1 MTEPETSEQT
11 LRETQ
16 RDALLLDALP
26 HIAFDGWTASAL
38 RNGASDAGLEPADVV
53 RFFPGGAR
61 DAVAAFSD
69 WADRQMIEA
78 VQAADLSDLRH
89 SEKIAFAVRTR
100 LEALAPY
107 REAVRRSIAFLA
119 LAPNMPAGLKLLYR
133 TVDAMWHAV
142 GDRSVD
148 FSFYTKRALLAGVV
162 SATTLY
168 WLDDDSENSS
178 ESWAFLDRRLADVLR
193 IPKIRQR
200 AENLAGRLPDPLRVL
215 RGARRRWRRPA

>member
-1 MTEPETSEQT
+1 MAEPEISEQT
-11 LRETQ
+11 QRETQ
-16 RDALLLDALP
+16 RDALLLAALP
-26 HIAFDGWTASAL
+26 HIAFDGWTEAAL
-38 RNGASDAGLEPADVV
+38 RNGASDAGLAPADVV

-78 VQAADLSDLRH
+78 VQTADLSDLRH

-100 LEALAPY
+100 LEALTPY
-107 REAVRRSIAFLA
+107 REAVRRSVAFLA
-119 LAPNMPAGLKLLYR
+119 LAPNTPAGLKLLYR
-133 TVDAMWHAV
+133 TVDAMWHAI

-148 FSFYTKRALLAGVV
+148 FSFYTKRVLLAGVV

>member
-38 RNGASDAGLEPADVV
+38 RSGASDAGLEPADVV

-78 VQAADLSDLRH
+78 VQEADLSDLRH

-100 LEALAPY
+100 LEALTPY